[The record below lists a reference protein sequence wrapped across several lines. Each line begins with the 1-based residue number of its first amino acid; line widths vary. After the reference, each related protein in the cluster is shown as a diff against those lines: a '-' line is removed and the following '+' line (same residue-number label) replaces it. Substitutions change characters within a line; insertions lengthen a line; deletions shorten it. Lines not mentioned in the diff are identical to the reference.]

1 MKKNDM
7 KRIEKLIHKFK
18 LFNWNIGFVRN
29 DIENILSEQKIVLE
43 INWVKHSYR
52 DRFFADPFIL
62 SISDNEIHVL
72 VEEFFYKEWKGIITL
87 LCIDKMSYEI
97 INRKVLLDLPTHL
110 SFPFIYRENEKIYVL
125 PENSQSGKLT
135 LYKYHADSISLEFE
149 KIILDVPAVD
159 SVILKEG
166 GRYYLFCTVSGR
178 HTDSDL
184 HVYYSDSLLGAFIPF
199 KKNPIKSDLMS
210 SRLAGDFLRYGEN
223 IYKISQKCS
232 PSYGCGLVF
241 SKINALS
248 PDNFEETAI
257 RVAYPVHPYPRGLH
271 TCNTYKGVTVIDGL
285 TTLFS
290 PLVFFKIKRSLRI
303 RSTKL

>member
-1 MKKNDM
+1 MVIHSLIN
-7 KRIEKLIHKFK
+7 KLG
-18 LFNWNIGFVRN
+18 LAYWNIGFMDHDMLSYVTGHPS
-29 DIENILSEQKIVLE
+29 EPWNISWL
-43 INWVKHSYR
+43 KHPYK

-62 SISDNEIHVL
+62 QVNDEIIEVL
-72 VEEFFYKEWKGIITL
+72 VEEFFYNSWMGVITL
-87 LCIDKMSYEI
+87 LT
-97 INRKVLLDLPTHL
+97 INRKTYTLLNRKCLLDLPTHL

-135 LYKYHADSISLEFE
+135 LYKYHASSMSLEFE

-199 KKNPIKSDLMS
+199 KKNPVKSDLMS
-210 SRLAGDFLRYGEN
+210 SRLAGDFLRYGAD
-223 IYKISQKCS
+223 IYRISQKCS
-232 PSYGCGLVF
+232 PSYGCGLFF
-241 SKINALS
+241 SKVNALS

-257 RVAYPVHPYPRGLH
+257 RVAYPVHPYPQGLH
-271 TCNTYKGVTVIDGL
+271 TYNTYKGVTVIDGL

-290 PLVFFKIKRSLRI
+290 PLVFFKIKRFLRI
-303 RSTKL
+303 RSI